1 VRIAIT
7 GSSGLIGTA
16 LARSL
21 EADGHEVVRV
31 VRGEPG
37 PGEVR
42 WDPAAGTIDAAGL
55 EGLDG
60 AVHLAGEPVAA
71 RRWTDEQKRRILESR
86 TTGTSLL
93 ATTLAGLGSPPP
105 VLVSAS
111 GMDYYG
117 DRGDEVLDESAGKGE
132 GFLADVVEAWEGATA
147 PGRGGRDPGGAPAH
161 QHRARRLRR
170 RAGQDA
176 PAVQGRRRRP
186 IGVRPAVVELDQ
198 HRRRGRRHPLPAG
211 PRRVRPGEP
220 GRARAGHQRHLT
232 KVLGRVLGRPTVLP
246 VPRFGPKLLLGGELA
261 ENLLFTSKRL
271 RPAKLEAAGY
281 HFTHP
286 DLESALRAAL
296 GR

>member
-21 EADGHEVVRV
+21 QADGHEVVRV
-31 VRGEPG
+31 VRGETR

-42 WDPAAGTIDAAGL
+42 WDPAAGTVDAPGL

-60 AVHLAGEPVAA
+60 VVHLAGEPVAA
-71 RRWTDEQKRRILESR
+71 RRWTDEQKRKILESR

-93 ATTLAGLGSPPP
+93 AATLAGLTSPPP

-117 DRGDEVLDESAGKGE
+117 DRGDEILDEGASRGE
-132 GFLADVVEAWEGATA
+132 GFLAEVVEAWEGATA
-147 PGRGGRDPGGAPAH
+147 PAGEAGIRVAHARTSIVLDASGGALGKMLPLFKAGVGGRMGSGRQWWSWIGIADEVGAIRFLLDHDVSGPVNLAAPAPVTN
-161 QHRARRLRR
+161 A
-170 RAGQDA
+170 AFT
-176 PAVQGRRRRP
+176 
-186 IGVRPAVVELDQ
+186 E
-198 HRRRGRRHPLPAG
+198 
-211 PRRVRPGEP
+211 
-220 GRARAGHQRHLT
+220 
-232 KVLGRVLGRPTVLP
+232 VLGRVLGRPTVLP

-281 HFTHP
+281 TFVHP
-286 DLESALRAAL
+286 DLETALRAAL
-296 GR
+296 DR

>member
-21 EADGHEVVRV
+21 QADGHEVVRV
-31 VRGEPG
+31 VRGEAG

-42 WDPAAGTIDAAGL
+42 WDPATGTIDAAGL
-55 EGLDG
+55 ERLDG

-93 ATTLAGLGSPPP
+93 ATTLAGLASPPP

-117 DRGDEVLDESAGKGE
+117 DRGDEVLDEGATRGE
-132 GFLADVVEAWEGATA
+132 GFLADVVGAWEGATGPA
-147 PGRGGRDPGGAPAH
+147 EAAGIRVAHARTSIVLDASGGALGKMLPLFKAGVGGRLGSGRQWWSWISIDDEVGAVRFLLDHDLSGPVNLAAPAPVTN
-161 QHRARRLRR
+161 A
-170 RAGQDA
+170 
-176 PAVQGRRRRP
+176 
-186 IGVRPAVVELDQ
+186 EF
-198 HRRRGRRHPLPAG
+198 
-211 PRRVRPGEP
+211 
-220 GRARAGHQRHLT
+220 T

-246 VPRFGPKLLLGGELA
+246 VPRFGPRLLLGGELA

-281 HFTHP
+281 TFAHP